1 MAAQGDI
8 KDNFTFV
15 GGLNTEGGYF
25 VIPENSWKEGVNVVP
40 STNGS
45 IVRRNGIDYE
55 ELFQLYEAE
64 ITVDQKNLWAFT
76 VGTWSTIN
84 GVGDLNFFVVQTGTV
99 IHFYEAGSGTVSAT
113 KKSFTLN
120 LADYIAPGN
129 TAVAG
134 SGVISV
140 ASTYGKLIITSAN
153 TDPVLVTY
161 DASTDDI
168 IHERI
173 YIKIRDFEGFPSP
186 VPADSELTQNQWEGI
201 GFFNQAIY
209 NLKNQGWTDERLDA
223 YRIANGGTTIVNFS
237 FGNFQVPF
245 PTPGTGRYPANTKQ
259 WFFGKNADDDFDAS
273 VLNKIDF
280 GNSPAPKGRYILNAF
295 NQDRAGIITTTPAR
309 PRVCA
314 FFAGRAW
321 YAGLTSDKQLGTVYF
336 SQVLDDISKVG
347 NCHQANDPTSEEIS
361 DLIDSDGGVIQIPEA
376 GEITSLQPLGRG
388 IAVFATNG
396 VWFISGI
403 DSGFT
408 AASYAVDKVNS
419 IGCLAPKTI
428 VSVEDSIVYWSNTGI
443 YLLTAQGGIDVQTE
457 NVSNQA
463 IKTYYN
469 AIPTLNKQYAE
480 GSYNGTDNIIYW
492 MFNNTSIPD
501 TESRYAKNAVLAF
514 DTRLKSWY
522 WFKFDDT
529 LGVIP
534 VSLETSK
541 ETSRTVIE
549 YNVIAG
555 TDNVIAGSDNV
566 ITDIA
571 QRSGSTQQF
580 KFLVLHPEDD
590 DTYSVT
596 FADMLNERDTS
607 TKFADWYSFNDE
619 GVEETS
625 YVITGYELGGVGP
638 ARAKTAQYLTVFM
651 NRTETAFDSNAEAL
665 NPSGCLLETRWDF
678 TDSTFANK
686 WSAPVQVYR
695 QVRPFLAFPSTPF
708 EDGYPLVI
716 SKNKIRGRGKA
727 VQFKFTSEEGKDMQ
741 IVGWSATY
749 VGNTNV

>member
-8 KDNFTFV
+8 TNNFTFV

-40 STNGS
+40 STDGS
-45 IVRRNGIDYE
+45 VIRRNGIDYE

-64 ITVDQKNLWAFT
+64 ISVDQKNLWAFT

-84 GVGDLNFFVVQTGTV
+84 GVGDLNFFVVQTGTIV
-99 IHFYEAGSGTVSAT
+99 HFYEAGSGTVSAT

-120 LADYIAPGN
+120 LGSYVASGN
-129 TAVAG
+129 TEVAG

-161 DASTDDI
+161 DSDTDTI
-168 IHERI
+168 SHTAITL
-173 YIKIRDFEGFPSP
+173 KIRDFEGFPSP
-186 VPADSELTQNQWEGI
+186 VPADTEYTQAQWEGI
-201 GFFNQAIY
+201 SFYTQALY
-209 NLKNQGWTDERLDA
+209 NLRNQGWPDA
-223 YRIANGGTTIVNFS
+223 RIDSYKSANS
-237 FGNFQVPF
+237 SKL
-245 PTPGTGRYPANTKQ
+245 PANTKQ
-259 WFFGKNADDDFDAS
+259 WYFGKNADDDFDAN

-280 GNSPAPKGRYILNAF
+280 GNSPSPKGRYILEAF
-295 NQDRAGIITTTPAR
+295 NQNRDGIITATPAR

-347 NCHQANDPTSEEIS
+347 NCHQLNDPTSEQLS

-396 VWFISGI
+396 IWFISGI

-408 AASYAVDKVNS
+408 AASYAVDRVNT
-419 IGCLAPKTI
+419 IGCNAPKTI

-443 YLLTAQGGIDVQTE
+443 YLLTAQGGIDVSTE
-457 NVSNQA
+457 NVSNQS

-480 GSYNGTDNIIYW
+480 GSYNGTDNLIYW
-492 MFNNTSIPD
+492 TFNITDIED
-501 TESRYAKNAVLAF
+501 TDSRYAKNAVLAF

-522 WFKFDDT
+522 WFKFDNT
-529 LGVIP
+529 TGVIP
-534 VSLETSK
+534 LSIETSK
-541 ETSRTVIE
+541 ETSRAAIE

-555 TDNVIAGSDNV
+555 VDSVISGTDTVVA
-566 ITDIA
+566 DIA
-571 QRSGSTQQF
+571 QRSGSAQQF

-607 TKFADWYSFNDE
+607 TKFADWYSFDDV

-625 YVITGYELGGVGP
+625 YVVTGYELGGVGP

-651 NRTETAFDSNAEAL
+651 HRTETEFDDEAVAL

-686 WSAPVQVYR
+686 WSTPVQVYR
-695 QVRPFLAFPSTPF
+695 QVRPFLAMPSTTF
-708 EDGYPLVI
+708 DDGYPLVI

-727 VQFKFTSEEGKDMQ
+727 VQFKFSSEEGKDMQ

>member
-84 GVGDLNFFVVQTGTV
+84 GVGDLNFFVVQTGTI

-120 LADYIAPGN
+120 LGSYVAFGN
-129 TAVAG
+129 TEVAG

-161 DASTDDI
+161 DSTTDSI
-168 IHERI
+168 THERI
-173 YIKIRDFEGFPSP
+173 TLKIRDFEGFPSP
-186 VPADSELTQNQWEGI
+186 VPADTEYTQTQWEGI
-201 GFFNQAIY
+201 NFYTQALY
-209 NLKNQGWTDERLDA
+209 NLRNQGWPDA
-223 YRIANGGTTIVNFS
+223 RIDSYKSANS
-237 FGNFQVPF
+237 SKLPS
-245 PTPGTGRYPANTKQ
+245 NTKQ
-259 WFFGKNADDDFDAS
+259 WYFGKNADDNFDAA

-280 GNSPAPKGRYILNAF
+280 GNSPAPKGRYILDAF
-295 NQDRAGIITTTPAR
+295 NQNRDGIITATPAR

-408 AASYAVDKVNS
+408 AASYAVDRVNT
-419 IGCLAPKTI
+419 IGCNAPKTI

-457 NVSNQA
+457 NVSNQS

-469 AIPTLNKQYAE
+469 SIPTLNKQYAE

-492 MFNNTSIPD
+492 TFNNTTIAD

-534 VSLETSK
+534 LSIETSK
-541 ETSRTVIE
+541 ETSRTTIE

-555 TDNVIAGSDNV
+555 TDNVIAGSDDV
-566 ITDIA
+566 VTDIA
-571 QRSGSTQQF
+571 QRSGSAQQF
-580 KFLVLHPEDD
+580 KFLVLHPAEDG
-590 DTYSVT
+590 TYSVT

-607 TKFADWYSFNDE
+607 TKFADWYSFDDE
-619 GVEETS
+619 GVEQTS

-651 NRTETAFDSNAEAL
+651 NRTETAFDENAEAL

-678 TDSTFANK
+678 TDSSFANK

-695 QVRPFLAFPSTPF
+695 QVRPFLALPSTAF

>member
-8 KDNFTFV
+8 TNNFTFV

-40 STNGS
+40 STDGS
-45 IVRRNGIDYE
+45 VIRRNGIDYE
-55 ELFQLYEAE
+55 ELFQLYDAN
-64 ITVDQKNLWAFT
+64 ITLDQKNLWAFT

-84 GVGDLNFFVVQTGTV
+84 GVGDLNFFVVQTGTIV
-99 IHFYEAGSGTVSAT
+99 HFYEAGSGTVSAT

-120 LADYIAPGN
+120 LGSYVASGN
-129 TAVAG
+129 TEVAG

-161 DASTDDI
+161 NSDTDTI
-168 IHERI
+168 THAAITL
-173 YIKIRDFEGFPSP
+173 KIRDFEGFPSP
-186 VPADSELTQNQWEGI
+186 VPADTEYTQAEWTNI
-201 GFFNQAIY
+201 NFYTQALY
-209 NLKNQGWTDERLDA
+209 NLRNQGWPDA
-223 YRIANGGTTIVNFS
+223 RIDSYKSANS
-237 FGNFQVPF
+237 SKL
-245 PTPGTGRYPANTKQ
+245 PANTKQ
-259 WFFGKNADDDFDAS
+259 WFFGKNADDNFDAA

-280 GNSPAPKGRYILNAF
+280 GNSPSPKGRYILDAF
-295 NQDRAGIITTTPAR
+295 NQNRDGIITATPAR

-347 NCHQANDPTSEEIS
+347 NCHQSNDPTSEEIS

-396 VWFISGI
+396 VWFVSGI

-419 IGCLAPKTI
+419 IGCNAPKTI

-492 MFNNTSIPD
+492 TFNITDIAD

-529 LGVIP
+529 TGVIP
-534 VSLETSK
+534 LSIETSK
-541 ETSRTVIE
+541 ETSRTAIE

-555 TDNVIAGSDNV
+555 TDNVIAGVDDV

-571 QRSGSTQQF
+571 QRSGSAQQF
-580 KFLVLHPEDD
+580 KFLVLHPENDG
-590 DTYSVT
+590 TYSVT
-596 FADMLNERDTS
+596 FADMLNVRDTS
-607 TKFADWYSFNDE
+607 TKFSDWYSFNDE

-651 NRTETAFDSNAEAL
+651 NRTETAFDSNAVAI

-686 WSAPVQVYR
+686 WSTPVQVYR
-695 QVRPFLAFPSTPF
+695 QVRPFLAFPNTTF
-708 EDGYPLVI
+708 DDGYPLVV

-727 VQFKFTSEEGKDMQ
+727 VQFKFSSEEGKDMQ